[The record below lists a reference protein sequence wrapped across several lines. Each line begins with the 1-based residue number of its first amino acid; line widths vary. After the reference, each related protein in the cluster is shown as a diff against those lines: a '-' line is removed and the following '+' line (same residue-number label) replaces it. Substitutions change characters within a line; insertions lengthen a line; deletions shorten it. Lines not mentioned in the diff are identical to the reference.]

1 MKNLGQMLRQAQEMQ
16 GKMEEMQAKLAELEI
31 AGSAG
36 ADMVTV
42 TLDGK
47 GQMRG
52 MRYDPSLLEPG
63 AAEML
68 SDLVVA
74 AHNDAKTRLD
84 ARLAEEMGKL
94 TGGLQLPPG
103 MKLPF

>member
-31 AGSAG
+31 AGTAG

-52 MRYDPSLLEPG
+52 MRCDPSLLEPG